1 MTATQSDL
9 RVVVIGG
16 GTGCPA
22 VMQGLSPYA
31 FDLSAVVTVM
41 DSGGSTGRL
50 RQEFGIPALGDI
62 RRCLSALAAPDA
74 ATTEL
79 FRDLMEYRF
88 RGDAALGDHSLGNL
102 VLAALVDK
110 AGGLEEGIRTA
121 AGLLGLRAAVLPVTL
136 ASTNLVGVL
145 QDGAI
150 LEGEAAIDQRGAH
163 AVGVQRVLLDPQ
175 VDANPRAVEAICR
188 ADVVVLG
195 PGDLYTSI
203 IPNLLVRGIP
213 EALRATRAVKVFI
226 GNLVTKP
233 GETEGYRLSDFLRE
247 TLGYVATAEPFDL
260 VLADSVGAPAP
271 AGVDHPSAGSPAVVV
286 DAEACAAYARR
297 LVVRPLASDDAP
309 WLHDPQRTGRA
320 LAEAL
325 ETVEATRPAA
335 SETGCPA

>member
-1 MTATQSDL
+1 M
-9 RVVVIGG
+9 
-16 GTGCPA
+16 
-22 VMQGLSPYA
+22 
-31 FDLSAVVTVM
+31 
-41 DSGGSTGRL
+41 GGSTGRL

-74 ATTEL
+74 ATEL
-79 FRDLMEYRF
+79 FRGLMEYRF

-121 AGLLGLRAAVLPVTL
+121 AGLLGLQAAVVPVTL
-136 ASTNLVGVL
+136 ASTHLLGVL

-195 PGDLYTSI
+195 PGDLYTSV

-213 EALRATRAVKVFI
+213 EALRATQATRVFI

-247 TLGYVATAEPFDL
+247 TLGYVDTAEPFDL

-271 AGVDHPSAGSPAVVV
+271 ADADHPSAGSPAVVV
-286 DAEACAAYARR
+286 DAEACAPLRPPGHRAAPGLQR
-297 LVVRPLASDDAP
+297 RPLAP
-309 WLHDPQRTGRA
+309 
-320 LAEAL
+320 
-325 ETVEATRPAA
+325 RPAEDRA
-335 SETGCPA
+335 RAPGGVADPGGNSLGYVGEGLSDVRPERSRRSAWRECW

>member
-1 MTATQSDL
+1 MPQSDL

-62 RRCLSALAAPDA
+62 RRCLSALAVPDA

-163 AVGVQRVLLDPQ
+163 AVGVRHVLLYPQ

-203 IPNLLVRGIP
+203 LPNLLVHGIP
-213 EALRATRAVKVFI
+213 EALRATRAAKVFI

-247 TLGYVATAEPFDL
+247 TLAYVDTNEPFDL

-271 AGVDHPSAGSPAVVV
+271 ADADHPSAGSPAVVV
-286 DAEACAAYARR
+286 DAEACAAFARR

-320 LAEAL
+320 LVEAL
-325 ETVEATRPAA
+325 STVEPARPAA

>member
-1 MTATQSDL
+1 MTVTQSNL

-74 ATTEL
+74 ATEL

-88 RGDAALGDHSLGNL
+88 GGDAALGDHSLGNL
-102 VLAALVDK
+102 LLAALVDK

-121 AGLLGLRAAVLPVTL
+121 AGLLGLRATVLPVTL
-136 ASTNLVGVL
+136 ASTHLVGVL
-145 QDGAI
+145 QDGTT

-163 AVGVQRVLLDPQ
+163 AVGVQRVLLDPK
-175 VDANPRAVEAICR
+175 VDANPRAVEAILD

-195 PGDLYTSI
+195 PGDLYTSV

-213 EALRATRAVKVFI
+213 EALRSTQATRVFI

-247 TLGYVATAEPFDL
+247 TLRYVDTAEPFDL

-271 AGVDHPSAGSPAVVV
+271 ADADHPSAGSPAVAV
-286 DAEACAAYARR
+286 DAEACVPYARR
-297 LVVRPLASDDAP
+297 VIVRPLASSDAP
-309 WLHDPQRTGRA
+309 WLHDPQKIGHALREALQA
-320 LAEAL
+320 LAE
-325 ETVEATRPAA
+325 TRLAA
-335 SETGCPA
+335 SERGFPS

>member
-1 MTATQSDL
+1 MTATQSNL

-62 RRCLSALAAPDA
+62 RRCLSALAAADA
-74 ATTEL
+74 ATEL

-121 AGLLGLRAAVLPVTL
+121 ANLLGLQAAVLPVTL
-136 ASTNLVGVL
+136 ASTHLVGVL
-145 QDGAI
+145 QDGTT

-163 AVGVQRVLLDPQ
+163 HVGVQRVLLDPQ
-175 VDANPRAVEAICR
+175 VDANPRAVDAIR
-188 ADVVVLG
+188 EADVVVLG
-195 PGDLYTSI
+195 PGDLYTSV

-213 EALRATRAVKVFI
+213 EALRSTDAIKVFI

-247 TLGYVATAEPFDL
+247 TLGYVDTAEPFDL

-271 AGVDHPSAGSPAVVV
+271 ADADHPSAGSPPVVV
-286 DAEACAAYARR
+286 DAEACAPYARR
-297 LVVRPLASDDAP
+297 VIVHPLASSDAP
-309 WLHDPQRTGRA
+309 WLHDPHKTGRA
-320 LAEAL
+320 LLEAL
-325 ETVEATRPAA
+325 QTLAEVRSAA
-335 SETGCPA
+335 SEPGLPP

>member
-1 MTATQSDL
+1 MTVTQSNL

-74 ATTEL
+74 ATEL

-102 VLAALVDK
+102 LLAALVDK

-121 AGLLGLRAAVLPVTL
+121 AGLLGLRATVLPVTL
-136 ASTNLVGVL
+136 ASTHLVGVL
-145 QDGAI
+145 QDGTT

-175 VDANPRAVEAICR
+175 VDANPGAVEAILPGR
-188 ADVVVLG
+188 RRRPG
-195 PGDLYTSI
+195 P
-203 IPNLLVRGIP
+203 R
-213 EALRATRAVKVFI
+213 
-226 GNLVTKP
+226 
-233 GETEGYRLSDFLRE
+233 
-247 TLGYVATAEPFDL
+247 
-260 VLADSVGAPAP
+260 
-271 AGVDHPSAGSPAVVV
+271 
-286 DAEACAAYARR
+286 
-297 LVVRPLASDDAP
+297 
-309 WLHDPQRTGRA
+309 
-320 LAEAL
+320 
-325 ETVEATRPAA
+325 
-335 SETGCPA
+335 